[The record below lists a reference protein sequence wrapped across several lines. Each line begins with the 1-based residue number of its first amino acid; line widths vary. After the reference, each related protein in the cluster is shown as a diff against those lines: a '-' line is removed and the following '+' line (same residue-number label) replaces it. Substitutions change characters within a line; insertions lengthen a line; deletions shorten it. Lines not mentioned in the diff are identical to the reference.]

1 MPTWLIIRTHSITR
15 FFWLHSTANTHNTT
29 DDRKQLSAV
38 NIDLG
43 DDCILTAAAKASSCQ
58 SIQSLVA
65 IKPVDN
71 LIIPLILVFS
81 LH

>member
-15 FFWLHSTANTHNTT
+15 FFWLHSTAHTHNTT

-43 DDCILTAAAKASSCQ
+43 DDCILTAVAKASCQ

-71 LIIPLILVFS
+71 LIIPLILVFP